1 MADKVA
7 AQKAA
12 LEIVVGF
19 LVEGL
24 PNAAQISPCLQ
35 MLQMAGLPPFSAPPV
50 LQLHRI
56 MRRAALGQEQAA
68 RRAAAAVSASS
79 CCCAPRI
86 RAVAWPARRGW

>member
-24 PNAAQISPCLQ
+24 PNEFGATIP
-35 MLQMAGLPPFSAPPV
+35 
-50 LQLHRI
+50 
-56 MRRAALGQEQAA
+56 LG
-68 RRAAAAVSASS
+68 
-79 CCCAPRI
+79 CPRVGQG
-86 RAVAWPARRGW
+86 RTW